1 MFNISVCIASYN
13 GESYIKAQLE
23 SILIQLSQ
31 HDEIIISD
39 DGSTD
44 STLNVIKSIKDDRI
58 RIVHNTQHHGILQN
72 VENSLRFATRDV
84 IFLSD
89 QDDIWL
95 NEKVNKMA
103 EQLVTYDLVISDC
116 KVTDTHLT
124 IKNDSFFKLRKS
136 GSGLVKNIVKNNYV
150 GCCMAFNRNVLKAAL
165 PFPANI
171 PMHDSWIG
179 LVAELVGK
187 VKFLD
192 EPLILYRR
200 HASNASAT
208 AEVSKSPLLT
218 KIRWRSILL
227 YELTVRY
234 FKIRFRLHTL

>member
-1 MFNISVCIASYN
+1 MLDISVCIASYN

-23 SILIQLSQ
+23 SILVQLSQ

-58 RIVHNTQHHGILQN
+58 KIVQNTQRHGILQN
-72 VENSLRFATRDV
+72 IENALRFATGD
-84 IFLSD
+84 IIYLSD
-89 QDDIWL
+89 QDDVWL
-95 NEKVNKMA
+95 NGKVNKMT
-103 EQLVTYDLVISDC
+103 ELLVTYDLVVCNS
-116 KVTDTHLT
+116 KVTDENLA
-124 IKNDSFFKLRKS
+124 IINESFFNLQKS
-136 GSGLVKNIVKNNYV
+136 GRGLTKNIIRNTYV

-165 PFPANI
+165 PFPANL

-187 VKFLD
+187 VKFLN

-200 HASNASAT
+200 HAKNASAT
-208 AEVSKSPLLT
+208 AEKSKSSVRI
-218 KIRWRSILL
+218 KIKWRFILL
-227 YELTVRY
+227 KELAIRY
-234 FKIRFRLHTL
+234 FKISCGLHII